1 MMYNYK
7 QQTLNQTPDPNLNP
21 IVYSKNKK
29 PNSNLNAG

>member
-1 MMYNYK
+1 MYNCK

-29 PNSNLNAG
+29 PIIPI